1 MPPVAAA
8 IPLYLTLRSLNL
20 LDTWFGLIIVY
31 MSVGIPLIVWLTTPF
46 MRDLWHEIIEAALID
61 GCSWPQIFLRIVLP
75 LTSGGA
81 LQPRPFSTRFSPGMN
96 CCCPFFS
103 PIGMPKLSLW
113 L

>member
-1 MPPVAAA
+1 MWFLSTRMMPPVAAA

-46 MRDLWHEIIEAALID
+46 MRDLSYEVIEAALID

-75 LTSGGA
+75 LTSGGHCNRGHFQRDFR
-81 LQPRPFSTRFSPGMN
+81 LE
-96 CCCPFFS
+96 
-103 PIGMPKLSLW
+103 
-113 L
+113 